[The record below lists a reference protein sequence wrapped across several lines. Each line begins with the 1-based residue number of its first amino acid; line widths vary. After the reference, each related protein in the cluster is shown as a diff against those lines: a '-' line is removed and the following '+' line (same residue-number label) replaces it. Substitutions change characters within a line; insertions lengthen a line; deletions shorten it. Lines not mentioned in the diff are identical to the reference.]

1 MDTVFFSCDCY
12 ITSQFYDVDV
22 MQVVYHGNYTRY
34 MEEARSL
41 LMDSLGYGYFEMQ
54 ADGLVWPVVK
64 LEIKYIKPILLK
76 QRIRIHTNLIEYEN
90 RLGIS
95 YLFYDEHDTVL
106 CKAKT
111 YQMAVS
117 LKTKKSCFTSK
128 TLIEKVEA
136 VCKKNINA

>member
-1 MDTVFFSCDCY
+1 MDTVYFSCDCFV
-12 ITSQFYDVDV
+12 TAQFYDVDV

-54 ADGLVWPVVK
+54 ADGLVWPVT
-64 LEIKYIKPILLK
+64 LK
-76 QRIRIHTNLIEYEN
+76 QRVRIRTNLIEYEN
-90 RLGIS
+90 RIGLS
-95 YLFYDEHDTVL
+95 YLFYDEHDTLL

-117 LKTKKSCFTSK
+117 IETKHSCFSSK
-128 TLIEKVEA
+128 TFIEKVEA
-136 VCKKNINA
+136 LCKK

>member
-1 MDTVFFSCDCY
+1 MDTIYFSSDCY
-12 ITSQFYDVDV
+12 VTAQFYDVDV

-34 MEEARSL
+34 MEDARSL
-41 LMDSLGYGYFEMQ
+41 LLDALGYGYFDMQ

-64 LEIKYIKPILLK
+64 LEIKYIKPIFLK
-76 QRIRIHTNLIEYEN
+76 QRIRIRTNEN

-95 YLFYDEHDTVL
+95 YLFYDEHDTLL

-117 LKTKKSCFTSK
+117 IETKQSCFSSK
-128 TLIEKVEA
+128 TFIDKVEA
-136 VCKKNINA
+136 LCKKNSNA

>member
-1 MDTVFFSCDCY
+1 MDTIYFSCDCY
-12 ITSQFYDVDV
+12 VTAQFYDVDV

-41 LMDSLGYGYFEMQ
+41 LMDTLGYGYFEMQ
-54 ADGLVWPVVK
+54 EDGLVWPVVK
-64 LEIKYIKPILLK
+64 LEIKYNKPIFLK
-76 QRIRIHTNLIEYEN
+76 QRIRIRINLIEYEN

-95 YLFYDEHDTVL
+95 YLFYDEHNTLL

-117 LKTKKSCFTSK
+117 IETKQSCFTSK

-136 VCKKNINA
+136 VCKQHSNA